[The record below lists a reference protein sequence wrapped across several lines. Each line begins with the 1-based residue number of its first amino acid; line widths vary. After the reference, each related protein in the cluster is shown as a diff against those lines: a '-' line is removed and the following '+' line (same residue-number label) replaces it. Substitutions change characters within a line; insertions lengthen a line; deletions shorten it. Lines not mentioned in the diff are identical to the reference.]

1 MLSGLEA
8 FLHMGGYGAYV
19 WSSYGLA
26 CVVLILNIVL
36 PLRAERAALF
46 RITRREAL
54 GDQHDATS

>member
-1 MLSGLEA
+1 MLSSLEA

-26 CVVLILNIVL
+26 SLVLIVNIVL
-36 PLRAERAALF
+36 PLRAERAALL

-54 GDQHDATS
+54 GEPHDTPA